1 MKRPMLVC
9 GVTAVII
16 CALLVIWKSAFAV
29 VPAVAASVLLLY
41 FVKRKRL
48 QKHIMIPTVCI
59 VAIIFTIA
67 FFVFNKTHLTTCIEH
82 HNTTNH
88 VYGKIITLPEQGE
101 NVVSFTIKAD
111 KIGNNNT
118 HIKADVVLYGSSF
131 EELELFDYISIPDAY
146 LTVPTDDNYD
156 YSLYEASDGTFL
168 ICSASYCETLW
179 ECEKTPYYYC
189 LLLKKAIC
197 DKSEAYLN
205 KNESALLKGMLFG
218 DKAELDYSTEQSF
231 RNAGISH
238 LLAVSGLHTS
248 LWCGLLIS
256 FLSAF
261 KVSEKARSIVCL
273 IFLVLFCI
281 VSAFTPSVIRASVMT
296 ASTLISPF
304 FKRMSEGLNSL
315 GTAVVFIL
323 LFNPYVITNIGFQL
337 SAVATLG
344 VLLANKY
351 SHLYT
356 KSTDKITIPKLRA
369 IANSLLSS
377 LLISLFTSALTLL
390 ISVYHFG
397 VISLATPLSNLLCIQ
412 LSFYGMIMGI
422 ISIALSFIAL
432 PFITAVV
439 PLLFRITEILLD
451 ILIFIS
457 AEISDMKYCSIPVN
471 IRFLTIA
478 VLTVALIFL
487 PVYLIH
493 KKKHKPVA
501 IKLTAISCVIIIILV
516 TFIPPNL
523 STNRNSV
530 TISSAGNSI
539 QLIVRSGLSYA
550 FIDNSTQGLSLP
562 TREALPKATCEKLE
576 YYVATYYDSD
586 SVLNLNSVN
595 SLYSP
600 ENIVLSDTALRCA
613 RSSYVDIPENTV
625 KHNNL
630 TFTLNNEI
638 TVEIVDTY
646 SIKYAIIKGQNK
658 SVFVHLY
665 GDADFNSII
674 DGYGCEYAVFNGLPQ
689 VDITEFVD
697 TIIICS
703 DDNID
708 LIEAYSN
715 EKYCHTLRL
724 TARDGKTTLK
734 I

>member
-16 CALLVIWKSAFAV
+16 CALLIIWESAFAV
-29 VPAVAASVLLLY
+29 IPFIATSVLLLY
-41 FVKRKRL
+41 FIKHKRL
-48 QKHIMIPTVCI
+48 KKHIMIPTVCI

-67 FFVFNKTHLTTCIEH
+67 FFIFNKTQLTPCIEH

-88 VYGKIITLPEQGE
+88 VYGKIITLPEHGE

-118 HIKADVVLYGSSF
+118 DIKAYVFLYGSAF
-131 EELELFDYISIPDAY
+131 EELELFDYISVPDAY

-156 YSLYEASDGTFL
+156 YNLYEASGGTFL
-168 ICSASYCETLW
+168 ICTASYCERMW

-189 LLLKKAIC
+189 LLLKKAVC
-197 DKSEAYLN
+197 DKAEAYLN
-205 KNESALLKGMLFG
+205 TNQSALLKGMLFG
-218 DKAELDYSTEQSF
+218 DKADLDYSTQQSF

-261 KVSEKARSIVCL
+261 KVSEKSRNIVCL
-273 IFLVLFCI
+273 IFLIMFCI
-281 VSAFTPSVIRASVMT
+281 VSAFAPSVIRASVMT

-304 FKRMSEGLNSL
+304 FKRMAEGLNSL

-337 SAVATLG
+337 SATATFG

-351 SHLYT
+351 SHIYT
-356 KSTDKITIPKLRA
+356 KVTDKITIHKLRTVA
-369 IANSLLSS
+369 SSLLSS
-377 LLISLFTSALTLL
+377 LLISLFTSAFTLL

-412 LSFYGMIMGI
+412 LAFYGMIMGI
-422 ISIALSFIAL
+422 VSIALSFITL
-432 PFITAVV
+432 PFISAVV
-439 PLLFRITEILLD
+439 PYLFRITEFLLD

-457 AEISDMKYCSIPVN
+457 AEISDVKYCSIPVN
-471 IRFLTIA
+471 ISFLTIA
-478 VLTVALIFL
+478 VLTGALIFI
-487 PVYLIH
+487 PVYLIC
-493 KKKHKPVA
+493 KDKHKPAA
-501 IKLTAISCVIIIILV
+501 IKITAIMCAMIIVLI

-523 STNRNSV
+523 SNNRNSV
-530 TISSAGNSI
+530 TIASAGNSI

-550 FIDNSTQGLSLP
+550 FIDNSTQALSASSK
-562 TREALPKATCEKLE
+562 EALPKATCEKLE
-576 YYVATYYDSD
+576 YYVATYYDSV
-586 SVLNLNSVN
+586 SVFNLNSIN

-600 ENIVLSDTALRCA
+600 KNIVLSDSALECA
-613 RSSYVDIPENTV
+613 RYSCADIPEYTT

-674 DGYGCEYAVFNGLPQ
+674 HGYGCEYAVFNGLPQ
-689 VDITEFVD
+689 VDITQFVD

-703 DDNID
+703 DDNIN
-708 LIEAYSN
+708 LIEAYNN

-724 TARDGKTTLK
+724 TARDGKTTLN